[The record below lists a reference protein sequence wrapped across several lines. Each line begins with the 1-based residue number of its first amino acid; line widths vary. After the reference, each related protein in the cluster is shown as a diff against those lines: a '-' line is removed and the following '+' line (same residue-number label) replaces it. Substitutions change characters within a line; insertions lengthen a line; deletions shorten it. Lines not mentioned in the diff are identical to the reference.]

1 MYLPKTLFRLCEI
14 VSKRTDRI
22 ACKKV
27 GRALAF
33 FIKRTFDVVE
43 FFNLLELLVLWFEI
57 VPYQMRCMTLRMRF

>member
-1 MYLPKTLFRLCEI
+1 MKLCQ
-14 VSKRTDRI
+14 KGRI
-22 ACKKV
+22 ELLEKV

-33 FIKRTFDVVE
+33 FIKRTFDFVE

>member
-1 MYLPKTLFRLCEI
+1 VKLCQ
-14 VSKRTDRI
+14 KGRI
-22 ACKKV
+22 ELLEKV

>member
-1 MYLPKTLFRLCEI
+1 MKLCQ
-14 VSKRTDRI
+14 KGRI
-22 ACKKV
+22 ELLEKV

>member
-1 MYLPKTLFRLCEI
+1 VKLCQ
-14 VSKRTDRI
+14 KGRI
-22 ACKKV
+22 ELLEKV

-33 FIKRTFDVVE
+33 FIKRTLDVVE

>member
-1 MYLPKTLFRLCEI
+1 MKLCQ
-14 VSKRTDRI
+14 KGRI
-22 ACKKV
+22 ELLEKV

-57 VPYQMRCMTLRMRF
+57 VPYQMR

>member
-1 MYLPKTLFRLCEI
+1 VKLCQ
-14 VSKRTDRI
+14 KGRI
-22 ACKKV
+22 ELLEKV

-57 VPYQMRCMTLRMRF
+57 VPYQMRLMTLRMRF

>member
-1 MYLPKTLFRLCEI
+1 MKLCQ
-14 VSKRTDRI
+14 KGRI
-22 ACKKV
+22 ELLEKV
-27 GRALAF
+27 GRALGF

>member
-1 MYLPKTLFRLCEI
+1 MKLCQ
-14 VSKRTDRI
+14 KGRI
-22 ACKKV
+22 ELLEKV

-57 VPYQMRCMTLRMRF
+57 VPYQMRCMTLQMRF

>member
-43 FFNLLELLVLWFEI
+43 FF
-57 VPYQMRCMTLRMRF
+57 